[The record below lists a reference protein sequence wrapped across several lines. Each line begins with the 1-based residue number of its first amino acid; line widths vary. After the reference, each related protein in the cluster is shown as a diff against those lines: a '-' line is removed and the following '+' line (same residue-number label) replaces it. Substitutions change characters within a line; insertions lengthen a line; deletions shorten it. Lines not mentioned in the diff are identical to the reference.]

1 MVETEKTLA
10 MIFRNQGGN
19 TVRITVD
26 DVKDGITGTEV
37 KNAMNAIIT
46 MNIFDSRGGD
56 LVSVEGAEIITRSVQ
71 ELSVE

>member
-1 MVETEKTLA
+1 METEKTLA

-19 TVRITVD
+19 IVRISVD
-26 DVKDGITGTEV
+26 NAKDDITGAEARS
-37 KNAMNAIIT
+37 AMESIIA

-71 ELSVE
+71 ELSI